1 MSYTFHQIPKSPQLR
16 RSNVT
21 CAKSLLL
28 ILFLGIYIAKGIAQ
42 ESIIQDVS
50 PAYIARLISLAK
62 ENYPK
67 VKAFDQRVDKAA
79 LMLKKDKMAWFDVFN
94 FFYLYSPN
102 NSTTLV
108 NPNLLNGYQLGFNI
122 NLGAILQK
130 KPQINMS
137 KKDLEVAKLEKAE
150 YELLLTTEVK
160 SRYYTFL
167 QQQQL
172 LKMRR
177 QVMLDAEAVL
187 KQTKYRFEKGEET
200 FENYNRSLMLMAE
213 NRQKIT
219 EAEAALMTAKSRLE
233 ELIGVTLESVQ

>member
-1 MSYTFHQIPKSPQLR
+1 MFYTFYQIPQRPSLR
-16 RSNVT
+16 RSKFT
-21 CAKSLLL
+21 CAKIVLLV
-28 ILFLGIYIAKGIAQ
+28 LFLSTAFVQIKAQ

-50 PAYIARLISLAK
+50 PEYVAKLISLAR

-67 VKAFDQRVDKAA
+67 VKAFDKRVEKAA
-79 LMLKKDKMAWFDVFN
+79 YMLKKDRMTWFEAFN

-108 NPNLLNGYQLGFNI
+108 NPNLLNGYQLGFSL
-122 NLGAILQK
+122 NLGTMLQK

-150 YELLLTTEVK
+150 YELLLATEVK

-200 FENYNRSLMLMAE
+200 FENYNRSLMLIAE

-219 EAEAALMTAKSRLE
+219 EAEAALLTAKSRLE
-233 ELIGVTLESVQ
+233 ELIGVTLESVN

>member
-16 RSNVT
+16 RSYLT

-28 ILFLGIYIAKGIAQ
+28 ILFLSIQITKGLAQ

-50 PAYIARLISLAK
+50 PEYIARLISLAK

-67 VKAFDQRVDKAA
+67 VKAFDSRVDKAA
-79 LMLKKDKMAWFDVFN
+79 FMLKKDKMAWFEVFN

-108 NPNLLNGYQLGFNI
+108 NPNLLNGYQIGFNI

>member
-1 MSYTFHQIPKSPQLR
+1 
-16 RSNVT
+16 
-21 CAKSLLL
+21 
-28 ILFLGIYIAKGIAQ
+28 
-42 ESIIQDVS
+42 
-50 PAYIARLISLAK
+50 
-62 ENYPK
+62 
-67 VKAFDQRVDKAA
+67 
-79 LMLKKDKMAWFDVFN
+79 MLKKDRMTWFEAFN

-108 NPNLLNGYQLGFNI
+108 NPNLLNGYQLGFSL
-122 NLGAILQK
+122 NLGTMLQK

-150 YELLLTTEVK
+150 YELLLATEVK

-200 FENYNRSLMLMAE
+200 FENYNRSLMLIAE

-219 EAEAALMTAKSRLE
+219 EAEAALLTAKSRLE
-233 ELIGVTLESVQ
+233 ELIGVTLESVN